1 MSVLLSETDLAN
13 LEAASTTLLSSLAFA
28 ELDAW
33 RSAVSARLCELLGGD
48 GAIFGIMPLEV
59 PGVPAAFSAGYDLGP
74 QLEYAQ
80 RINRD
85 GGRKRSVQRSLEAF
99 NQTLIVAGDW
109 AGYRREPNVN
119 EFLLPAR
126 IRDAAGLNIGFG
138 PNRPGAFLMVGRD
151 RRGTAGM
158 GDKGLALLR
167 LLLPSFKAGVEA
179 RARFAT
185 LGAQL
190 ARIVDGLPIG
200 VLVADSAGRSLHE
213 SAAYAQLLA
222 SEPERDR
229 LHAQVLSIVQSL
241 AVRLRR
247 PRATDA
253 QCGDERAG
261 PDARREIRTMSARY
275 SVSTC
280 YAGRELT
287 GSPCVLVSLERRASQ
302 GLEDAELSTRF
313 RLSPR
318 EVQVARLLSSGRS
331 NKEMAGVLGTSVHTA
346 RRHTEHVLVKLG
358 VRSRAAV
365 GALLRDGARQS

>member
-1 MSVLLSETDLAN
+1 MSVLLSETDLAH
-13 LEAASTTLLSSLAFA
+13 LEAASTALLSPLAFA

-48 GAIFGIMPLEV
+48 GAIFGITPLEA
-59 PGVPAAFSAGYDLGP
+59 PGAPAAFSAGYELGP
-74 QLEYAQ
+74 QPEYAR

-85 GGRKRSVQRSLEAF
+85 GGRKRAVQRSLQVF

-126 IRDAAGLNIGFG
+126 IRDAAGLNTGFE
-138 PNRPGAFLMVGRD
+138 PNRPGAFLIVGRD

-179 RARFAT
+179 RARFAA
-185 LGAQL
+185 LGAEL
-190 ARIVDGLPIG
+190 ARIVDALPIA
-200 VLVADSAGRSLHE
+200 VLVADMAGRSLHE
-213 SAAYAQLLA
+213 SPVYAQLLA
-222 SEPERDR
+222 SELERDR
-229 LHAQVLSIVQSL
+229 LNAQVLNVVQSL

-247 PRATDA
+247 PSATDA
-253 QCGDERAG
+253 QCGEERAG
-261 PDARREIRTMSARY
+261 PEARREIRTMSARY
-275 SVSTC
+275 SVSAC

-287 GSPCVLVSLERRASQ
+287 GSACVLVSLERRASR
-302 GLEDAELSTRF
+302 GLDDADLSARF

-331 NKEMAGVLGTSVHTA
+331 NKELAGILGTSVHTA

-365 GALLRDGARQS
+365 GALLREGVPRS